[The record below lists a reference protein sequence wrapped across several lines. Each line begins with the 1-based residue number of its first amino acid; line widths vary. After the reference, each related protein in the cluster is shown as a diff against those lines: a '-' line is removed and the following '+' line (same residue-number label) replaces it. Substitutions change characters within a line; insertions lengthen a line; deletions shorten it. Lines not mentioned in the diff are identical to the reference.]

1 MADKLRK
8 ENDKLQKEISEV
20 RKELAAVRNSIGKEQ
35 HGASASRKSS
45 KTPPNSFGSSDP
57 VKPSETDFQYL
68 SDSYDDILV
77 RLSRLELRVN
87 EIANT
92 ANTVAKAIDDFQLY
106 SYQYNLKLVGVPQQE
121 GETAEDTVNLCLKI
135 FSGISAE
142 VSEWDIDTAHRVPF
156 RSETQNGRRR
166 QASSPQPIIC
176 KFVRRIARDRVIA
189 KRREVRRLT
198 PVTFNLPPDEEDLNI
213 TIYSHLTPRLQ
224 ELLRNAKTFQQDH
237 GYKYCWAK
245 DTAVFLRQAD
255 GSRVHRLNTSEDL
268 ECLRVRGSTDPTT

>member
-1 MADKLRK
+1 M
-8 ENDKLQKEISEV
+8 
-20 RKELAAVRNSIGKEQ
+20 
-35 HGASASRKSS
+35 
-45 KTPPNSFGSSDP
+45 
-57 VKPSETDFQYL
+57 
-68 SDSYDDILV
+68 
-77 RLSRLELRVN
+77 
-87 EIANT
+87 
-92 ANTVAKAIDDFQLY
+92 
-106 SYQYNLKLVGVPQQE
+106 GVPQQE
-121 GETAEDTVNLCLKI
+121 GETVNLCE
-135 FSGISAE
+135 S
-142 VSEWDIDTAHRVPF
+142 AHRVPF

-176 KFVRRIARDRVIA
+176 KFVRRIARDRVLA

-198 PVTFNLPPDEEDLNI
+198 PVTFNLPPDEENLNI

-245 DTAVFLRQAD
+245 DTAVFLGQAD